1 MIIIENKLTL
11 IINSTEI
18 FSAFIILFAVID
30 VIGAIPLIISIK
42 EKTPIR
48 PGLATIVSGVIMI
61 LFLLIGESVLHFIG
75 VDINSFSVA
84 GSILM
89 AFIAFEMLL
98 GVRIFNDDAADTA
111 TASVVPLA
119 FPLLAGA
126 GTLTTIISIRAEYQ
140 LVNIIIAIALNM
152 VVIFGVLKSV
162 KFIKKIIGPAGTK
175 ILNKVFGII
184 LLAIAVKLF
193 SANAKNLFS

>member
-1 MIIIENKLTL
+1 M
-11 IINSTEI
+11 NSTEI
-18 FSAFIILFAVID
+18 LSAFLVLFAVID
-30 VIGAIPLIISIK
+30 VLGAIPLIIAIK
-42 EKTPIR
+42 EKTDIQPA
-48 PGLATIVSGVIMI
+48 LATFVTALIMI
-61 LFLLIGESVLHFIG
+61 SFLFLGESMLRIVG
-75 VDINSFSVA
+75 VDIKSFAVA

-98 GVRIFNDDAADTA
+98 GVQIFKDDDADTA

-126 GTLTTIISIRAEYQ
+126 GSLTTILSIRAEYQ
-140 LVNIIIAIALNM
+140 TINIIIAIVLNM
-152 VVIFGVLKSV
+152 LVIYLVLRSV
-162 KFIKKIIGPAGTK
+162 DRIKRILGPVGAK

-193 SANAKNLFS
+193 SANARELFLP

>member
-1 MIIIENKLTL
+1 MH
-11 IINSTEI
+11 INEI
-18 FSAFIILFAVID
+18 FSAFLVLFAVID
-30 VIGAIPLIISIK
+30 VLGAIPLIIAIK
-42 EKTPIR
+42 EKTDIQPA
-48 PGLATIVSGVIMI
+48 LATFVTAIIMI
-61 LFLLIGESVLHFIG
+61 SFLFLGESMLQVVG
-75 VDINSFSVA
+75 VDIKSFAVA

-98 GVRIFNDDAADTA
+98 GVQIFRDDDADTA

-126 GTLTTIISIRAEYQ
+126 GSLTTILSIRAEYQ
-140 LVNIIIAIALNM
+140 TLNIVIAIVLNM
-152 VVIFGVLKSV
+152 LVIYVVLRSV
-162 KFIKKIIGPAGTK
+162 DRIKQLLGPVGAK

-193 SANAKNLFS
+193 SANARELFLQH

>member
-1 MIIIENKLTL
+1 MN
-11 IINSTEI
+11 INEI
-18 FSAFIILFAVID
+18 FSAFLVLFAVID
-30 VIGAIPLIISIK
+30 VLGAIPLIIAIK
-42 EKTPIR
+42 EKTVIQPA
-48 PGLATIVSGVIMI
+48 LATFVTAVIMI
-61 LFLLIGESVLHFIG
+61 SFLFLGESMLQVVG
-75 VDINSFSVA
+75 VDIKSFAVA

-98 GVRIFNDDAADTA
+98 GVQIFKDDDADTA

-126 GTLTTIISIRAEYQ
+126 GSLTTILSIRAEDQ
-140 LVNIIIAIALNM
+140 TLNIIIAIVLNM
-152 VVIFGVLKSV
+152 LVIYLVLRSV
-162 KFIKKIIGPAGTK
+162 DRIKKILGPVGAK

-193 SANAKNLFS
+193 SANARELFLQH

>member
-1 MIIIENKLTL
+1 MDFKETVSSFLV
-11 IINSTEI
+11 
-18 FSAFIILFAVID
+18 LFAVID
-30 VIGAIPLIISIK
+30 VLGAIPLIIAIK
-42 EKTPIR
+42 ERTDIR
-48 PGLATIVSGVIMI
+48 PGLATLVTAVIMI
-61 LFLLIGESVLHFIG
+61 SFLFLGESMLRFVG
-75 VDINSFSVA
+75 VDVKSFAVA

-98 GVRIFNDDAADTA
+98 GIQIFKDDDADTA

-126 GTLTTIISIRAEYQ
+126 GSLTTILSIRAEYQ
-140 LVNIIIAIALNM
+140 TINIIAGILLNM
-152 VVIFGVLKSV
+152 VVVFIVLRSV
-162 KFIKKIIGPAGTK
+162 NTIKKILGPVGAK

-193 SANAKNLFS
+193 SANARDLFAPQ

>member
-1 MIIIENKLTL
+1 MDFNQ
-11 IINSTEI
+11 I
-18 FSAFIILFAVID
+18 FSAFLVLFAVID
-30 VIGAIPLIISIK
+30 VLGAVPLIIAIK
-42 EKTPIR
+42 EKTDIQPA
-48 PGLATIVSGVIMI
+48 LATLVTAIIMI
-61 LFLLIGESVLHFIG
+61 SFLFLGESMLNIVG
-75 VDINSFSVA
+75 VDIKSFAVA

-98 GVRIFNDDAADTA
+98 GVQIFKDDDADAA

-126 GTLTTIISIRAEYQ
+126 GSLTTILSIRAEYET
-140 LVNIIIAIALNM
+140 LNIVVAIVLNM
-152 VVIFGVLKSV
+152 LVIFVVLRSV
-162 KFIKKIIGPAGTK
+162 DRIKKILGPVGAK

-193 SANAKNLFS
+193 SANARELFMP